1 MDDIFTPTKI
11 FLSIWKFQNFFKY
24 LKRTERARER
34 LRNSEKWRETHQWES
49 LTHPPPICLPGRKS
63 LRLNLR
69 PPFPALALTRYQ
81 LFLSF
86 SLSQRK
92 NVLLGLFTFTHC
104 VCVCLSLSVFALIL
118 SRPIRS
124 AKSSMEVSSLTK
136 KLRAYWKSKKD
147 SSFLLLFTPK
157 LSLFYFQIIIS
168 LHALS
173 LSQFAIRSNPSKFFG
188 QSLFFFVNSWSV
200 L

>member
-1 MDDIFTPTKI
+1 MERNTPVRKPHTSTAD
-11 FLSIWKFQNFFKY
+11 LLTWSEVPPSESPA
-24 LKRTERARER
+24 TVSGAR
-34 LRNSEKWRETHQWES
+34 SHQVPTFS
-49 LTHPPPICLPGRKS
+49 
-63 LRLNLR
+63 
-69 PPFPALALTRYQ
+69 
-81 LFLSF
+81 LFLSLSAEKCTVGF
-86 SLSQRK
+86 VYIYSL
-92 NVLLGLFTFTHC
+92 C
-104 VCVCLSLSVFALIL
+104 VCVYVFALIL

-173 LSQFAIRSNPSKFFG
+173 LSQFAIRSSPSKFFG